1 MTSPF
6 RTFALAGERAEGA
19 MPYRPRVSRKARLS
33 PAFQIMET
41 RTGSLPVAGAKQ
53 ILLNEEF

>member
-19 MPYRPRVSRKARLS
+19 MPCRPRVSRKARLS
-33 PAFQIMET
+33 PAIQLLET

-53 ILLNEEF
+53 IKT